1 LGQSA
6 HFRLLYIKRMSLW
19 RHCAIYCLTTWSVIE
34 VALFVWMYGERL
46 LWSRHGPW
54 IPRTMSPGQE
64 QFLMVAGAVMF
75 LSLLT
80 GVGFSVIALA
90 TEPSDRRSWGTL
102 ALAVAVVGAHVYLQG
117 MCLC

>member
-1 LGQSA
+1 
-6 HFRLLYIKRMSLW
+6 MSLW

-46 LWSRHGPW
+46 LWNRHGPW